1 MSKKF
6 VELVLSWIIGVSI
19 KHIFDLNF
27 IIIIIIIIIFII
39 IIVITSTRSPRRSF
53 LVETEPRTWDYT
65 A

>member
-6 VELVLSWIIGVSI
+6 VELVLSLIIGVSI

-27 IIIIIIIIIFII
+27 IIIIIIIIFII

-65 A
+65 V